1 MVGPSSLSSL
11 HVSHAVNMMPL
22 TSLCLPNLITV
33 RVAESLEILLHM

>member
-1 MVGPSSLSSL
+1 MAGPSSLSSL